1 MGREIERKFLVCGT
15 PWAAGSTRQRLVQGY
30 LSLDPAR
37 TVRVRI
43 SDDSAWLT
51 VKGITRGCSR
61 TEHECEIPVT
71 TAEGMM
77 TLCLPGV
84 IEKTRHRIHVG
95 RHLWEVDEFHGTN
108 AGLVIAEVELAS
120 ETEEFEKPPWLGEEV
135 TQDPRYY
142 NASLSSHPFTTWRN
156 PR

>member
-1 MGREIERKFLVCGT
+1 MFLVSGT
-15 PWAAGSTRQRLVQGY
+15 PWAAGDTRQRLVQGY
-30 LSLDPAR
+30 LSMDPER
-37 TVRVRI
+37 TIRVRI
-43 SDDSAWLT
+43 SDDTAWLT
-51 VKGITRGCSR
+51 VKGITRGYSR
-61 TEHECEIPVT
+61 AEYEYEIPVA

-84 IEKTRHRIHVG
+84 IEKTRHHIHVG

-108 AGLVIAEVELAS
+108 DGLVVAEVELES

-142 NASLSSHPFTTWRN
+142 NASLSSHPFTTW
-156 PR
+156 

>member
-15 PWAAGSTRQRLVQGY
+15 PWAAGGTCQRLVQGY
-30 LSLDPAR
+30 LSLDPER

-43 SDDSAWLT
+43 SGDTAWLT
-51 VKGITRGCSR
+51 VKGITSGCSR
-61 TEHECEIPVT
+61 AEHECEILIAA
-71 TAEGMM
+71 AEGMM

-84 IEKTRHRIHVG
+84 IEKTRHHIYFGH
-95 RHLWEVDEFHGTN
+95 HLWEVDEFHGAN
-108 AGLVIAEVELAS
+108 AGLVVAEVELDS

-142 NASLSSHPFTTWRN
+142 NASLSRHPFSAW
-156 PR
+156 